1 MSAIFASP
9 PRKKRNRG
17 GWRPRGSFQDVYN
30 ERANYE
36 DPFRVLKSKTV
47 AIQGPP
53 SVVFLRT
60 LGFVFTPLLPGRS
73 EEKTSCFNTQ
83 AQPPARRNLREPPRP
98 GKYRAVRIPPLTS
111 SRYIHPAVKITVAHD
126 STKNEVKQALDRSLD
141 DIFTGSINLPV
152 KLVKQG
158 RSWNS
163 DTLTF
168 SLLAKMGPMGLMSTP
183 ITGTVL
189 VTDHDLT
196 IDVNLG
202 ILERMIPADKAR
214 QIVSTRLKGLLK

>member
-1 MSAIFASP
+1 M
-9 PRKKRNRG
+9 
-17 GWRPRGSFQDVYN
+17 
-30 ERANYE
+30 
-36 DPFRVLKSKTV
+36 
-47 AIQGPP
+47 
-53 SVVFLRT
+53 
-60 LGFVFTPLLPGRS
+60 
-73 EEKTSCFNTQ
+73 
-83 AQPPARRNLREPPRP
+83 
-98 GKYRAVRIPPLTS
+98 
-111 SRYIHPAVKITVAHD
+111 KITVAHD

-214 QIVSTRLKGLLK
+214 QLVSTRLKGLLK